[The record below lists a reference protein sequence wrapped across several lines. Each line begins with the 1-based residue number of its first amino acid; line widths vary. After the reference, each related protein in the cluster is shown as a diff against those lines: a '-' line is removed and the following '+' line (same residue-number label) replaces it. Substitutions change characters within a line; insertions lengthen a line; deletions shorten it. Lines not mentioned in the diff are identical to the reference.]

1 MKKCSI
7 SLLMRKIKTM
17 RYTCLAIKWLKLKK
31 DCQWQILAQKKGTP
45 PICWYN
51 FLENDWPHLFRD
63 THTYP
68 RAQSRHTRTT
78 PVRTHHCQSRS
89 VTDFHRLPPATGVE
103 YTFFSHSHGILPK
116 TANTEPQNTPYKI

>member
-1 MKKCSI
+1 MAKTKKRLS
-7 SLLMRKIKTM
+7 MANTG
-17 RYTCLAIKWLKLKK
+17 T
-31 DCQWQILAQKKGTP
+31 KKGDSSYLLVQFFWKTTDH
-45 PICWYN
+45 IYSG
-51 FLENDWPHLFRD
+51 D

-68 RAQSRHTRTT
+68 RAQSCLTRRT